1 MIIQLEIP
9 MVFERDY
16 ENDRFDDFFKKVN
29 ASINHFR
36 VYHFSVF
43 GNYET
48 EITQMMADAFKESKP
63 IC

>member
-36 VYHFSVF
+36 VF

>member
-16 ENDRFDDFFKKVN
+16 ENDRFDDFFKRVN
-29 ASINHFR
+29 ASINYFGI
-36 VYHFSVF
+36 F

-48 EITQMMADAFKESKP
+48 EIAQMMADAFKESKQ

>member
-29 ASINHFR
+29 ANKSFQRIW
-36 VYHFSVF
+36 
-43 GNYET
+43 
-48 EITQMMADAFKESKP
+48 KL
-63 IC
+63 

>member
-16 ENDRFDDFFKKVN
+16 ENDRFDDFFKRVN
-29 ASINHFR
+29 ASLNHFGI
-36 VYHFSVF
+36 F

-48 EITQMMADAFKESKP
+48 EIAQMMADAFKESKQ

>member
-16 ENDRFDDFFKKVN
+16 ENDRFDEFFKKVN
-29 ASINHFR
+29 ASINHFS
-36 VYHFSVF
+36 VY

-48 EITQMMADAFKESKP
+48 EITQMMADAF
-63 IC
+63 

>member
-9 MVFERDY
+9 SEFENDY
-16 ENDRFDDFFKKVN
+16 QNDRFDDFFKRVN
-29 ASINHFR
+29 ASINHF
-36 VYHFSVF
+36 SIF

-63 IC
+63 IY

>member
-16 ENDRFDDFFKKVN
+16 ENDRFDDFFKRVN
-29 ASINHFR
+29 ESINHF
-36 VYHFSVF
+36 SIF

-48 EITQMMADAFKESKP
+48 EIAQMMADAFKESKP